1 VRRARIVL
9 LVVLAGAAVGAGTA
23 PSAAQELAD
32 VTRPCRAADLL
43 GAWEVIRLGTAA
55 GVRVDRSDPAFYPHQ
70 RYVFYKN
77 ATLRYLASQTRI
89 TAESQRALLATAA
102 VGTWAVDDGGRLLVL
117 HEGEARLDRSACL
130 VLVKEVQ
137 DPKNRARSLAGDVLL
152 TTYDAAGQS
161 ALRRQLRKLG
171 GAPE

>member
-1 VRRARIVL
+1 VRRARIVF
-9 LVVLAGAAVGAGTA
+9 LVVLAGAAVGAVAA

-32 VTRPCRAADLL
+32 VTRPCKATDLP
-43 GAWEVIRLGTAA
+43 GVWEVIRFGTAA

-77 ATLRYLASQTRI
+77 ATMRYLASETRI
-89 TAESQRALLATAA
+89 TAESQRTLIATATP
-102 VGTWAVDDGGRLLVL
+102 GTWAVDDAGRLLL
-117 HEGEARLDRSACL
+117 LREGEARLDRSACL

-137 DPKNRARSLAGDVLL
+137 DPKNRARSRPGDVLL
-152 TTYDAAGQS
+152 TTYDAADRP
-161 ALRRQLRKLG
+161 ALRRQLRKVG